1 LDSNGSVLIDSSEID
16 NGSKGGII
24 SLDLNQTSFSCNSVG
39 SNAVKLTATDVNGN
53 TDACHAGVNILD
65 SVVPEVRCK
74 DVTVALGA
82 DLQKAFLLDFW
93 LLIYPFAFVAM

>member
-65 SVVPEVRCK
+65 SVVPEVR
-74 DVTVALGA
+74 
-82 DLQKAFLLDFW
+82 
-93 LLIYPFAFVAM
+93 Y